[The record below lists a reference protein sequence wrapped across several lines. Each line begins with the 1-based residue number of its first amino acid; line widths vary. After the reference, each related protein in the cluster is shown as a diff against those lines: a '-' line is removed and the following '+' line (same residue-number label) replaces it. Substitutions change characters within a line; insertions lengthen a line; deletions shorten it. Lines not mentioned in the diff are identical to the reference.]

1 MIYIATLLLFCLAVL
16 TVYAIIQTNKNRI
29 LVFLL
34 IPLVLVSSLYTG
46 YSIYA
51 LQGTPINTLPKGEV
65 EVLWAE
71 VQKPHIY
78 FLVRH
83 TGEPRPQYYTMPYSE
98 NNARK
103 MQNMGKQAED
113 GTPATG
119 EFKETEQQNGLITT
133 VQEFTFDNIRR
144 DALPPKRKA
153 LQLQGVDQ
161 RIINEIHSDP
171 NIPQ

>member
-1 MIYIATLLLFCLAVL
+1 
-16 TVYAIIQTNKNRI
+16 
-29 LVFLL
+29 
-34 IPLVLVSSLYTG
+34 
-46 YSIYA
+46 
-51 LQGTPINTLPKGEV
+51 
-65 EVLWAE
+65 
-71 VQKPHIY
+71 
-78 FLVRH
+78 
-83 TGEPRPQYYTMPYSE
+83 MPYSK